1 VTVDYTR
8 ITAKATL
15 PQLELRGT
23 GLRSI
28 EHLDTPDS
36 EIRVSMRHTIQSMFI
51 VPIAGAVM
59 ATVAFAGGAPD
70 KADPK
75 VAFNNH
81 CRTCHSAEPG
91 DNRLGPSLHGVMGR
105 KAGSVEGFAY
115 SPGFKTTDLVW
126 DEANMDQFIANPN
139 SLFPGNNMAP
149 FAGLSDAAERKQIIE
164 FLKTLK

>member
-1 VTVDYTR
+1 MLD
-8 ITAKATL
+8 
-15 PQLELRGT
+15 LET
-23 GLRSI
+23 G
-28 EHLDTPDS
+28 
-36 EIRVSMRHTIQSMFI
+36 VSMRHTLQSI
-51 VPIAGAVM
+51 LILPIGGTLMAAV
-59 ATVAFAGGAPD
+59 ALAGGAPD

-81 CRTCHSAEPG
+81 CRTCHSAQAG

-139 SLFPGNNMAP
+139 SLFPGNNMAT
-149 FAGLSDAAERKQIIE
+149 FAGLSDAAERQQIIE
-164 FLKTLK
+164 YLKTLN